1 MKKFTLLAAVAGV
14 ALAASAVES
23 TIVGYNT
30 VTSPAAGKYIA
41 LAIQFE
47 NVGESARLP
56 ISSVISVADPKGSN
70 ALAGTADQIWLW
82 DTANGG
88 WNKYFY
94 RVNRGTVIGWCKSG
108 TTAVTTDTVG
118 SGETFFFYR
127 SSAGAATSLTISGA
141 VKPFTAEPT
150 YSVTPGK
157 YTFMAYPWP
166 VALPIADVASYCSN
180 PKGSNAIAG
189 TADQIWLWNSTK
201 GDWDKYF
208 YRVNRSTVIGWCKS
222 GETVATS
229 ASIPAGEGFFFYH
242 SSAGANGDTVTFT
255 YE

>member
-1 MKKFTLLAAVAGV
+1 MSGIFACSVN
-14 ALAASAVES
+14 
-23 TIVGYNT
+23 VGYNT
-30 VTSPAAGKYIA
+30 IASPAAGKYIA
-41 LAIQFE
+41 LGIQFE

-70 ALAGTADQIWLW
+70 AIAGTADQIWLW
-82 DTANGG
+82 NSANDN
-88 WNKYFY
+88 WDKYFY
-94 RVNRGTVIGWCKSG
+94 RVNRSTVIGWCKAG
-108 TTAVTTDTVG
+108 TTTVTTDTIG
-118 SGETFFFYR
+118 AGETFFFYR
-127 SSAGAATSLTISGA
+127 SSGGTVTSLTISGA

-166 VALPIADVASYCSN
+166 VALPIVSFASYCSN

-189 TADQIWLWNSTK
+189 TADQIWLWNSAN
-201 GDWDKYF
+201 DNWDKYF
-208 YRVNRSTVIGWCKS
+208 YRVNRSTVIGWCKA
-222 GETVATS
+222 GETAVTA

-242 SSAGANGDTVTFT
+242 SSGGSNSDTVTFT